1 MGNKPCANT
10 GENENMEKGLKES
23 WSYKGDIY
31 QIIKNVFQNQEQYMK
46 KYSLT
51 GNVYIIEVN
60 KKNKIKIQVR
70 IKNQRKKYTFYGEE
84 KSITKNSYNE
94 EKLSFIISKE
104 NYFQLNIIELTKYNG
119 GIGKLIGNNI
129 YIIEENGTKFG
140 PLFLDLYLKDHKEY
154 TIEKNYN
161 FGKIKVSGF
170 ELLKVINP
178 NDPLNIIMNSLCGMS
193 NLINTCYINSSFQI
207 LVHIPQFIN
216 IILKYNNEF
225 ETTIIKEINDIFK
238 QILKK
243 YKEYSPIIDPKY
255 FVKYFKSNHNTYNN
269 YSQMDSEMF
278 LEELIWDINIELG
291 NLGEKRRKET
301 FPKKNK
307 SEKELN
313 FIDYIKES
321 ENETHFEINDL
332 FYVYFI
338 HQKKCMYCGYL
349 TYYFDESPGLK
360 LNFEHTIYKSKID
373 LVSLI
378 MDNFKN
384 PITIKSRI
392 LCQNCKNCFYVI
404 ETTRIAKLP
413 EILIL
418 SLQKVNK
425 ENTQKIPWLVEFR
438 DRIGIRDIADI
449 DLINQSCL
457 YEIFAINNH
466 LGNTPKSGHY
476 FSEIYLKT
484 LKSWYSFNDEYVDI
498 DSDWNVPKL
507 SNYILFY
514 KQIIKNN

>member
-1 MGNKPCANT
+1 MGIKPYTNNE
-10 GENENMEKGLKES
+10 ENENMDQDLKES
-23 WSYKGDIY
+23 WAYKGDIY
-31 QIIKNVFQNQEQYMK
+31 QKIQSGFQYQDKYK
-46 KYSLT
+46 KIYSLT
-51 GNVYIIEVN
+51 GNVYIREVG
-60 KKNKIKIQVR
+60 KKHKIKIHVR
-70 IKNQRKKYTFYGEE
+70 IKSKRKKYTFYGEE

-104 NYFQLNIIELTKYNG
+104 NYFHLNIVELTKYNG
-119 GIGKLIGNNI
+119 GIGKLIGDNI
-129 YIIEENGTKFG
+129 YIIKENGTKLG

-154 TIEKNYN
+154 VNDKDYN
-161 FGKIKVSGF
+161 FGKIKVSRF
-170 ELLKVINP
+170 ELLKMINP
-178 NDPLNIIMNSLCGMS
+178 NEPEDIIMNSLCGMS

-207 LVHIPQFIN
+207 LVHIPKFIN
-216 IILKYNNEF
+216 IILKYSDEF

-243 YKEYSPIIDPKY
+243 YKEYRPIIDPKY
-255 FVKYFKSNHNTYNN
+255 FVNYFKSNHNTYNN

-291 NLGEKRRKET
+291 NLGEERTKEI

-307 SEKELN
+307 NEKELY

-338 HQKKCMYCGYL
+338 HQKKCMNCGYL

-392 LCQNCKNCFYVI
+392 ICQNCKNCYYVE

-425 ENTQKIPWLVEFR
+425 ENTQKIPWLVEFKE
-438 DRIGIRDIADI
+438 RIGIREIADI
-449 DLINQSCL
+449 DLINQCCL

-476 FSEIYLKT
+476 FSEINLKKM
-484 LKSWYSFNDEYVDI
+484 KSWYSFNDEYVDN
-498 DSDWNVPKL
+498 DSDWSVPKL

-514 KQIIKNN
+514 KQIIKNS